1 MSVSQQDSAG
11 TDVAPSSVT
20 ETEQSITDPA
30 AEGQPRRTRVAI
42 VFGGR
47 SSEHTISCAT
57 AGSVLAHIDRER
69 YDVVPIGI
77 TRDGRL
83 VLQADDPAPLA
94 LELMPEVTGGDAV
107 QLPTSSGSRE
117 FTATDASGAVRSLG
131 HVDVVLP
138 ILHGRF
144 GEDGTLQGML
154 DLIDLPY
161 AGNGV
166 LASAV
171 AMDKHFAKTVLEH
184 AGIAVAPWMTVSRQE
199 WATDPEAVRA
209 RLAEFAMPV
218 FVKPARAGSSVGVSR
233 VASADAFDAAME
245 LALAEDTRAL
255 VEAGVSGREIEVGV
269 LGGHGLD
276 RARASLP
283 GEIVLDEGT
292 FYDFDAKY
300 RGLPTARTVCPADL
314 DEATISALQRTAVE
328 AFEAIDGSGLAR
340 VDFFVSPEHGIV
352 LNEVNTMPGFTSISM
367 FPVVWEAS
375 GIAYGDLITEL
386 IELGL
391 QAER

>member
-1 MSVSQQDSAG
+1 M
-11 TDVAPSSVT
+11 P
-20 ETEQSITDPA
+20 EQEPA
-30 AEGQPRRTRVAI
+30 EPTRKTRVALL
-42 VFGGR
+42 FGGR

-57 AGSVLAHIDRER
+57 AGSVLEHIDRDR
-69 YDVVPIGI
+69 YEVVPIGI

-83 VLQADDPAPLA
+83 VLQADDPVPLA
-94 LELMPEVTGGDAV
+94 LESVPEVTEGAAV
-107 QLPTSSGSRE
+107 RLPDSASSRE
-117 FTATDASGAVRSLG
+117 ITVTDAAGVVTSLG
-131 HVDVVLP
+131 DVDLMFP

-144 GEDGTLQGML
+144 GEDGTVQGML
-154 DLIDLPY
+154 DLVDVPY
-161 AGNGV
+161 VGNGV

-171 AMDKHFAKTVLEH
+171 AMDKHFAKTVIEH
-184 AGIAVAPWMTVSRQE
+184 SGIRVAPWITVSRRD
-199 WATDPEAVRA
+199 WADDRDAVRA
-209 RLAEFAMPV
+209 RLGDFPMPV

-233 VASADAFDAAME
+233 VDSLLAFDRAMDV
-245 LALAEDTRAL
+245 ALAEDTRAL
-255 VEAGVSGREIEVGV
+255 VEAAVHGREIEVGV
-269 LGGHGLD
+269 LGGRDGM

-300 RGLPTARTVCPADL
+300 RGLATARTECPADL
-314 DEATISALQRTAVE
+314 DDVTIQALQQAAIH

-367 FPVVWEAS
+367 FPVVWQAS
-375 GIAYGDLITEL
+375 GISYGELITEL

-391 QAER
+391 QVER

>member
-1 MSVSQQDSAG
+1 MPELDETSQP
-11 TDVAPSSVT
+11 APAS
-20 ETEQSITDPA
+20 
-30 AEGQPRRTRVAI
+30 RTRVAV

-69 YDVVPIGI
+69 YDVIPIGI
-77 TRDGRL
+77 TRDGRF
-83 VLQADDPAPLA
+83 VLQADDPERLA
-94 LELMPEVTGGDAV
+94 LERMPEVTGGDAV
-107 QLPTSSGSRE
+107 QLPESSSSRAI
-117 FTATDASGAVRSLG
+117 TATDAAGGVRALG
-131 HVDVVLP
+131 DVDIVLP

-154 DLIDLPY
+154 DLIDVPY

-184 AGIAVAPWMTVSRQE
+184 AGIKVAPWMTVSRAD
-199 WATDPEAVRA
+199 WAADREAVRA
-209 RLAEFAMPV
+209 RLGDFPMPV

-233 VASADAFDAAME
+233 VATVFEFDRAMD

-269 LGGHGLD
+269 LGGRDGG

-300 RGLPTARTVCPADL
+300 RGLPTARTVCPAEL
-314 DEATISALQRTAVE
+314 DQATVEALQATAVH

-367 FPVVWEAS
+367 FPVVWQAS
-375 GIAYGDLITEL
+375 GIGYGELITEL

-391 QAER
+391 RAQR

>member
-1 MSVSQQDSAG
+1 MAQLSPSASPG
-11 TDVAPSSVT
+11 
-20 ETEQSITDPA
+20 
-30 AEGQPRRTRVAI
+30 RTRVALL
-42 VFGGR
+42 FGGR

-57 AGSVLAHIDRER
+57 AGSVLEHIDRDRFE
-69 YDVVPIGI
+69 VVPIGI
-77 TRDGRL
+77 TRDGRF

-94 LELMPEVTGGDAV
+94 LERVPEVVEGDAV
-107 QLPTSSGSRE
+107 QLPASSASR
-117 FTATDASGAVRSLG
+117 ALSVTDASGAVRQLG
-131 HVDVVLP
+131 DVDVVLP

-144 GEDGTLQGML
+144 GEDGTVQGL
-154 DLIDLPY
+154 LELIDVPY
-161 AGNGV
+161 VGNGV

-171 AMDKHFAKTVLEH
+171 AMDKHFAKTVIEH
-184 AGIAVAPWMTVSRQE
+184 AGIAVAPWVTVSRQQ
-199 WATDPEAVRA
+199 WSHDPEAVRA
-209 RLAEFAMPV
+209 RLGELSFPV

-233 VASADAFDAAME
+233 VASAAELDGAME

-255 VEAGVSGREIEVGV
+255 VESGVAGREVEVGV
-269 LGGHGLD
+269 LGGRGGG

-300 RGLPTARTVCPADL
+300 RGLATARTECPADL
-314 DEATISALQRTAVE
+314 DEATIQALQEAAIR

-340 VDFFVSPEHGIV
+340 VDFFVTPEGGIV

-367 FPVVWEAS
+367 FPVVWEAT

-386 IELGL
+386 IELGVDA
-391 QAER
+391 QR

>member
-1 MSVSQQDSAG
+1 MPQHDDRVPGPPD
-11 TDVAPSSVT
+11 
-20 ETEQSITDPA
+20 
-30 AEGQPRRTRVAI
+30 RKTRVALL
-42 VFGGR
+42 FGGR

-57 AGSVLAHIDRER
+57 AGSVLEHIDRER
-69 YDVVPIGI
+69 YEVVPIGI

-94 LELMPEVTGGDAV
+94 LERMPEVTGGDAV
-107 QLPTSSGSRE
+107 RLPDSSTSRML
-117 FTATDASGAVRSLG
+117 TATDASGRVRELG
-131 HVDVVLP
+131 EIDIVFP

-144 GEDGTLQGML
+144 GEDGTVQGQL
-154 DLIDLPY
+154 DLIDMPY
-161 AGNGV
+161 VGNGV

-171 AMDKHFAKTVLEH
+171 AMDKHFAKAVLEH
-184 AGIAVAPWMTVSRQE
+184 VGIRVAPWMTVSRAD
-199 WATDPEAVRA
+199 WAADRDAVRA
-209 RLAEFAMPV
+209 RLGDFPMPV

-233 VASADAFDAAME
+233 VASVLDFDAAMD

-255 VEAGVSGREIEVGV
+255 VEAGVTGREIEVGV
-269 LGGHGLD
+269 LGGHGGA

-300 RGLPTARTVCPADL
+300 RGLPTARTECPADL
-314 DEATISALQRTAVE
+314 DEATIEALQTTAIH

-367 FPVVWEAS
+367 FPVVWQAS
-375 GIAYGDLITEL
+375 GIGYGEL
-386 IELGL
+386 ISELIDLGL
-391 QAER
+391 QAAR